1 MKKTLVKGGISKGYK
16 SIAGEIITKD
26 MSAKSAGAYI
36 REMWERSGLD
46 VSLRSY
52 ASRIYTELM
61 YLSI

>member
-1 MKKTLVKGGISKGYK
+1 MKKTLVKGGISKGYRN
-16 SIAGEIITKD
+16 IAGEIITKD
-26 MSAKSAGAYI
+26 MSAKNTGAYI

-46 VSLRSY
+46 VSLRNY